1 MAKKMWNSRFNFA
14 KNLKYWDIESQGH
27 STHLDN
33 IDAQSRN
40 PKIKIDFETNE
51 INASI
56 IFSSL

>member
-1 MAKKMWNSRFNFA
+1 MWNSRFNFA